1 MSIKK
6 PEIVPPHLFFDQ
18 VWYKALADISPV
30 GIFFTDAEGHFLNVN
45 RRWCEISGLS
55 PAEAEGNGW
64 LLAVHKEDQ
73 ENVSALWHASIRNN
87 QPFWAEYRFSSP
99 QGKVTWVVG
108 NARAVLS
115 EDGIVT
121 GHVGTITDID
131 KSKTQLVALEQLSTR
146 LKTIVEQM
154 PVLLFAFDH
163 QARLCAWNNEAARIT
178 GYTASE
184 MIGNPEAMELLCPD
198 PEYRQRMLGLYKSK
212 GDCYRN
218 WEWQLVAK
226 DGEVK
231 DIAFSN
237 ISLSHPL
244 EGWANWGVGIEIT
257 SLKEAE
263 RKLHERVKELTC
275 LYKLSVRSNRPN
287 LDLDEFLQDVVEIIP
302 PAWQYPETTCA
313 RIIFKEKIFQSE
325 AFAVSAW
332 RLSSD
337 LNVRGQKVGLIEIYD
352 KKQHPPM
359 ADGPFLLEERLLIDE
374 ISLQVSRTI
383 SHVLVKQDLRLLDE
397 LTAKTEELEQFAHTI
412 SHDLNT
418 PLAAIAGFAELLND
432 RLAKGDLG
440 QAHICGE
447 RISEIT
453 GRMER
458 RINELLKLAK
468 IGKIIEPTDEVEFGE
483 IIDEAINILAQRLSD
498 SSIKVT
504 KDKTFPKVLGDRE
517 RLLEVIENLLD
528 NAIKYIGQQP
538 NQVEIGCRSEPG
550 QTVFFVKD
558 NGIGVREKDFDAIF
572 ELFKRLDKDSNGD
585 GTGLSIIK
593 RIIEA
598 HGGRIWIESEGL
610 GKGSCFCFT
619 LGHVFSE

>member
-1 MSIKK
+1 MATQSSECG
-6 PEIVPPHLFFDQ
+6 PTPFNQ
-18 VWYKALADISPV
+18 GWYKALADISPV
-30 GIFFTDAEGHFLNVN
+30 GIFFTDVEGNCLHVN

-55 PAEAEGNGW
+55 PAQAEGNGW
-64 LLAVHKEDQ
+64 LLAIHEEDR
-73 ENVSALWHASIRNN
+73 ENISARWQASIRNN

-121 GHVGTITDID
+121 GYVGTITDID

-146 LKTIVEQM
+146 FKTIIEQM

-163 QARLCAWNNEAARIT
+163 QARLCVWNNEAARIT

-198 PEYRQRMLGLYKSK
+198 PDYRKRMLDLYKNK
-212 GDCYRN
+212 GDFYRN

-237 ISLSHPL
+237 ISQSHPV
-244 EGWANWGVGIEIT
+244 EGWANWGVGIDLT

-275 LYKLSVRSNRPN
+275 LYKLSVRANRPN

-302 PAWQYPETTCA
+302 PAWYYPETTCA
-313 RIIFKEKIFQSE
+313 RIVFKEKIFQSE
-325 AFAVSAW
+325 AFAVSPW

-337 LNVRGQKVGLIEIYD
+337 LSVRGQKVGLIEIYD
-352 KKQHPPM
+352 KEQHPPL
-359 ADGPFLLEERLLIDE
+359 AEGSFLFEERLLIDE

-383 SHVLVKQDLRLLDE
+383 SHVLAKQDLRLLDE

-418 PLAAIAGFAELLND
+418 PLAAISGFAELLND

-440 QAHICGE
+440 QAHICAE

-453 GRMER
+453 GRMDY

-468 IGKIIEPTDEVEFGE
+468 IGKIIEPTDEVDFGE
-483 IIDEAINILAQRLSD
+483 IIDEAINALAQRLSD
-498 SSIKVT
+498 SCIKVT

-558 NGIGVREKDFDAIF
+558 NGIGVREKHFDTIF
-572 ELFKRLDKDSNGD
+572 ELFKRLDKYSNGN
-585 GTGLSIIK
+585 GAGLAIIK

-598 HGGRIWIESEGL
+598 HGGRVWVESEGL

-619 LGHVFSE
+619 LGHVFSD